1 MGILRDVRAYELE
14 ALSELQAAN
23 AVWTG
28 HLTDDGEDPAV
39 AAARAA
45 PPAASSA
52 PLHTAAMAHYDM
64 LPDQPYAHEQAE
76 VRGDSARR
84 RVPRA
89 RPVSYREG
97 CAGAQEAH
105 RSCGGVGKG
114 LSRRGRHRGI
124 RSPAGL

>member
-1 MGILRDVRAYELE
+1 MRCGRVTQPTTEKTLL
-14 ALSELQAAN
+14 LL
-23 AVWTG
+23 
-28 HLTDDGEDPAV
+28 
-39 AAARAA
+39 
-45 PPAASSA
+45 PPAQSPRGFLSPMIAFA
-52 PLHTAAMAHYDM
+52 LHTAAMAHYDM
-64 LPDQPYAHEQAE
+64 LPGQPYAHEQAE